1 MNDFPRVKRE
11 LIAGLDNGRAAARA
25 YVETLP
31 ADLPVHPDSDWTAR
45 DLIIHLTALE
55 ADMITAM
62 QRASAGE
69 AFSVDLRGQPTVPDL
84 YELRRRDRADQSW
97 DDLLREWE
105 RVRDQLRG
113 VILAFPVELMQRP
126 FSTPF
131 FVDYDLLGAVG
142 ACSAH
147 ERHHLAEM
155 RAAMER
161 HLTGEDSEDSEGGEQ
176 AVL

>member
-1 MNDFPRVKRE
+1 MNNFPRAKRK

-25 YVETLP
+25 YVETLAP
-31 ADLPVHPDSDWTAR
+31 DLPVHADSDWTAH

-62 QRASAGE
+62 QRAIEGE
-69 AFSVDLRGQPTVPDL
+69 PFKVNLRGQPTVPDL
-84 YELRRRDRADQSW
+84 YELRRRDRADHSW

-105 RVRDQLRG
+105 RVRDQLRA

-126 FSTPF
+126 FSNPF
-131 FVDYDLLGAVG
+131 FVDYDLFGAVD

-155 RAAMER
+155 RAAMEGR
-161 HLTGEDSEDSEGGEQ
+161 
-176 AVL
+176 V